1 MCRLV
6 PLSKKI
12 GAQEEEDE
20 EEKEDFIIVHLTC
33 GFHTQFM

>member
-12 GAQEEEDE
+12 GGQEEEDE
-20 EEKEDFIIVHLTC
+20 EEKEDFIIVQLIC